1 MRFKTV
7 LATSAAGLLLMGP
20 VGADDAKVQR
30 KIEERLAKSGL
41 DSSADVKVTV
51 KDGKARL
58 EGAVMGYEA
67 SYRAERAA
75 RREAAEVD
83 NRLAVGAEAR
93 TDAELRKDVETA
105 ILRYPYYGVFDS
117 IEAGVKDGVVAL
129 RGSVQQPWRKDDL
142 EARVAGVPGLKA
154 MQSEIRV
161 QGVSFNDERLRRQ
174 LLREIYG
181 NEAFVQY
188 SNWPNPPIRIV
199 VEDGKVTLT
208 GYVRSSVEQ
217 VMLGHIAR
225 GTLAFGVENKVQV
238 EGASPV
244 EKGKRPETQ
253 S

>member
-1 MRFKTV
+1 MRFQIA
-7 LATSAAGLLLMGP
+7 LGTSAALLLLTGLA
-20 VGADDAKVQR
+20 GADDAKIQR
-30 KIEERLAKSGL
+30 KIEQRLAKSGL

-51 KDGKARL
+51 KDGAARL

-67 SYRAERAA
+67 SYKAERAA
-75 RREAAEVD
+75 RREATAVD
-83 NRLAVGAEAR
+83 NRLAVGALSR
-93 TDAELRKDVETA
+93 PDAELRKDVETA

-117 IEAGVKDGVVAL
+117 IEVGVQDGVVAL
-129 RGSVQQPWRKDDL
+129 RGSVLQPWRKDDL
-142 EARVAGVPGLKA
+142 EARVAEVAGIKA
-154 MQSEIRV
+154 MDSEIRV

-181 NEAFVQY
+181 NENFVQY

-199 VEDGKVTLT
+199 VDNGRVTLT

-225 GTLAFGVENKVQV
+225 STLAFGVENKVQV
-238 EGASPV
+238 EGATPV
-244 EKGKRPETQ
+244 DKKPETQ